1 MELFAR
7 VYLALHFSMAVTT
20 EYSKLQFR
28 LLSRA
33 VSAEAHISE
42 FGAGW
47 EAYVLSTRMHAR
59 EMVTCL
65 AARAPRRE
73 NLYAGKCSVYAVTCG
88 DAARWTFVRPFQ
100 LT

>member
-42 FGAGW
+42 FGAGL

-59 EMVTCL
+59 KTVRGL

-73 NLYAGKCSVYAVTCG
+73 NPYVGECSEYAVTCG
-88 DAARWTFVRPFQ
+88 NAARWTLVRPFQ